1 MLFINFNNVVFE
13 FTTVEK
19 IFLLSS
25 KRKKKQEEPK
35 SAEKDPSATLSRQQF
50 Q

>member
-19 IFLLSS
+19 YFSWAQ
-25 KRKKKQEEPK
+25 KRKQMQEEPE
-35 SAEKDPSATLSRQQF
+35 STEKDP
-50 Q
+50 